1 MLGLHHDKWSQLSN
15 IFKMKRVVVVGAGNL
30 AESLSLALAE
40 SASVDLVQIYL
51 RRKERGEALSTL
63 TGALYASFEEPLA
76 AADIYIL
83 AVSDP
88 AIGPLSRTL
97 PFAKGAVV
105 AHTAGSTPIEAIDC
119 SLRRAVFYP
128 MQTFSSGRRVDF
140 SQIPIFIEADDADAL
155 EQVRGLANA
164 VSDSVIELSSE
175 ERKRL
180 HLSAVF
186 VCNFVNAMFSAGESL
201 VAASGLPFEILKP
214 LIEESCKK
222 ALAAPSPRDVQ
233 TGPAV
238 RGDLATMDRHMEMLS
253 NQKEL
258 QQIYNTISKYIWE
271 TSKRI

>member
-1 MLGLHHDKWSQLSN
+1 
-15 IFKMKRVVVVGAGNL
+15 MKRVVVVGGGNL
-30 AESLSLALAE
+30 AESLALALTGSAE
-40 SASVDLVQIYL
+40 VELVQIYL
-51 RRKERGEALSTL
+51 RRKERGEALSAL
-63 TGALYASFEEPLA
+63 SGAPCASFEEPLA

-88 AIGPLSRTL
+88 AIGHLSRTL

-140 SQIPIFIEADDADAL
+140 AQIPIFIEADDADTL
-155 EQVRGLANA
+155 EQVRKLANA
-164 VSDSVIELSSE
+164 VSGSVIELSSE

-214 LIEESCKK
+214 LIEESCSK
-222 ALAAPSPRDVQ
+222 ALATPSPRDVQ

-238 RGDLATMDRHMEMLS
+238 RGDRATMDRHQAML
-253 NQKEL
+253 NENENLKE
-258 QQIYNTISKYIWE
+258 IYKNISKYIWE